1 MKKTLIVINAVLLAA
16 IVAGSGVSLYFRFY
30 GSGSPSCS
38 NEDPFETFPV
48 EQMEEFDFPDV
59 EDCRCYYSP
68 DKGVS
73 AVFASWVTPEKYSIQ
88 NGFLNVNRHLS
99 TAPLADSGDSK
110 DEFQSGNGVYL
121 IRVDNEVPAM
131 FHLWHD
137 WTPKTTW
144 KNVGIK
150 TDWGYSVAINKNRI
164 SITRLYDKRKVP
176 LQQIDIPQ
184 GTIALEFHAHPL
196 SRVDE
201 TAEYVFKLN
210 GKALC
215 RFKDFAASGI
225 LEIERGRFE
234 EIKYYGGIRNCSIR
248 DYYGF
253 IDGFPEDTE

>member
-1 MKKTLIVINAVLLAA
+1 MKKTLIVINVVLLTA
-16 IVAGSGVSLYFRFY
+16 IVAVAGASFFFRFCPY
-30 GSGSPSCS
+30 GSPSYS
-38 NEDPFETFPV
+38 HEDPFEMFSI
-48 EQMEEFDFPDV
+48 EQIGDFDVPNVKDW
-59 EDCRCYYSP
+59 RYYYSP
-68 DKGVS
+68 DDGVS

-150 TDWGYSVAINKNRI
+150 TDWGYSVAINENRI

-184 GTIALEFHAHPL
+184 GTNALEFHAHPL

-215 RFKDFAASGI
+215 RFKDFAANGV

-248 DYYGF
+248 DYYSF
-253 IDGFPEDTE
+253 ISGVPEDIE

>member
-16 IVAGSGVSLYFRFY
+16 IVAVAGASLFLRFY
-30 GSGSPSCS
+30 PYGSPSYS
-38 NEDPFETFPV
+38 HEDPFVMFSV
-48 EQMEEFDFPDV
+48 EQTGEFDIPD
-59 EDCRCYYSP
+59 EKDWRYYYSP
-68 DKGVS
+68 DNGLN
-73 AVFASWVTPEKYSIQ
+73 AVFASWVTPEQYSIQ

-137 WTPKTTW
+137 WMPKTTC

-150 TDWGYSVAINKNRI
+150 TDWGYSVAINENRI
-164 SITRLYDKRKVP
+164 SITRLYDKRKIP

-184 GTIALEFHAHPL
+184 GIIAIEFHAHLL
-196 SRVDE
+196 SCVDE

-210 GKALC
+210 GKTLC
-215 RFKDFAASGI
+215 SFKDFTPSGV